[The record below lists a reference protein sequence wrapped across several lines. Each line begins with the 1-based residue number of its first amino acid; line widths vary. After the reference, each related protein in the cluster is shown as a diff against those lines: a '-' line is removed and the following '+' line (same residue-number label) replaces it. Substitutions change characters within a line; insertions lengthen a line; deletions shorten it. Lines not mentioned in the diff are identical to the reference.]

1 MMTHLCFID
10 ETGTDA
16 GSSHYSIGA
25 LIFPLEFYSEF
36 QNIVIQAKK
45 NYQFSHEI
53 KWSKTHKGY
62 NLINTGLHLFY
73 EMLMNERIH
82 YQCIT
87 VEKAHYRNWVTPK
100 KEQEFYKTLTQL
112 ITKSTE
118 MLDDDLIIECDEKND
133 RYDKHHEVCQII
145 SNHFLRPYTFSK
157 VKDVKTCDSKN
168 CEAIQ
173 VADYI
178 TGAINASHRYYQN
191 NKISINHGKLI
202 CIELMSKVLG
212 WDNLAWDTWRNDK
225 FNIWAFPIESRASR
239 GSSKNIDVSKLIAPS
254 YLSSI

>member
-1 MMTHLCFID
+1 MTHLCYID

-25 LIFPLEFYSEF
+25 LIFPVEFYSEF
-36 QNIVIQAKK
+36 QNIVLQAKT
-45 NYQFSHEI
+45 NHQFLNEI

-62 NLINTGLHLFY
+62 NLINIGLRLFY
-73 EMLMNERIH
+73 EILINKEIH

-87 VEKAHYRNWVTPK
+87 VEKAHYRNWITSK
-100 KEQEFYKTLTQL
+100 KEEAFYKTLTQL

-118 MLDDDLIIECDEKND
+118 MINDDLVIECDEKND

-145 SNHFLRPYTFSK
+145 SNHFLSPCTFAK
-157 VKDVKTCDSKN
+157 VNEVKTCDSKN
-168 CEAIQ
+168 CDAIQ

-178 TGAINASHRYYQN
+178 TGAINASHRYHQN
-191 NKISINHGKLI
+191 NKININRGKLK
-202 CIELMSKVLG
+202 CIELMSKILG
-212 WDNLAWDTWRNDK
+212 WDNLAWDTWKNDK

-239 GSSKNIDVSKLIAPS
+239 GASKNIDIAKLTPPI
-254 YLSSI
+254 YLSSL